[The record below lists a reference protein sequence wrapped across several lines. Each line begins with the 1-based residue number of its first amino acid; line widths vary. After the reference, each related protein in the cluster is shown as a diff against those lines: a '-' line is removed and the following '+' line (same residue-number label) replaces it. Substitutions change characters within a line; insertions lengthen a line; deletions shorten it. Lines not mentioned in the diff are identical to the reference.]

1 MRDLSASQSA
11 SQSANQFDKPPEEPS
26 PVETAL
32 EQLGKLAMAGAA
44 PDTVVQAVGGIVAGW
59 AGEAD
64 MDAAAA
70 QVRVGQ
76 MWDSLTKDAADLEEA
91 ISDAGEGNAAS
102 LALARRMLA
111 ALRAAI
117 RALAAASE
125 RFG

>member
-11 SQSANQFDKPPEEPS
+11 SQSDGSPEEPS

-76 MWDSLTKDAADLEEA
+76 MWDSLTRDAADLEEA

-125 RFG
+125 RFCQSP

>member
-11 SQSANQFDKPPEEPS
+11 SQSNEPPGEPS

-32 EQLGKLAMAGAA
+32 EQLGKLAMAGTA

-76 MWDSLTKDAADLEEA
+76 MWDSLTRDAADLEEA

>member
-11 SQSANQFDKPPEEPS
+11 SQSDGRPEEPS

-64 MDAAAA
+64 MDAAAAA